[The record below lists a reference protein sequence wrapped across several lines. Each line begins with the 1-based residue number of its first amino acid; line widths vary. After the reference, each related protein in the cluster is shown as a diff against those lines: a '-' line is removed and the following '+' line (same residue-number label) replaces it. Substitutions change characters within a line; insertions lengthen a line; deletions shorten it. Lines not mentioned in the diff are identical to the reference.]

1 MWAKRFAGEKW
12 KIRRGRFR
20 IIFHPQESVVLF
32 MMFSCTAAKTGKFFQ
47 SLMQVWLRF
56 KNVQVINCKRAEWNK
71 RKSNLSADGT
81 KIEKSFT
88 AES

>member
-1 MWAKRFAGEKW
+1 MWAKRFSRKKW
-12 KIRRGRFR
+12 KILRSRVQ
-20 IIFHPQESVVLF
+20 IIFHPHESVVFF
-32 MMFSCTAAKTGKFFQ
+32 MMLSCSAAKTGKFFQ

-56 KNVQVINCKRAEWNK
+56 KNVQGINRKSAEWKK
-71 RKSNLSADGT
+71 RQCNFNADGT